1 MKRLKILI
9 LDDNP
14 LCTDKYASILKEQ
27 GHEVFCAHHPTQA
40 FEIFKSTPIDIFI
53 CDILLPDANGLDI
66 LRTIKQNHKSVDVIM
81 VSGQKDLNLVAKA
94 FRIGAFD
101 YIVKPVSA
109 KKLIL
114 SIKRTAC
121 YQRNISHP
129 SNISNPN
136 SLIDN
141 DLANKIGREFIGVS
155 QQMQHVVNMAL
166 LAATDKEMNVMITGD
181 NGTGKEIVARIIHH
195 ASERHPEP
203 FCPINSAAIPDTLLE
218 SEFFGHKK
226 GTFTGAVENKK
237 GCFEL
242 ANNGTLFLDEI
253 SEMPHGLQAKLLRAI
268 EEKKIK
274 PLGSNEEFEVNL
286 RIISATNSK
295 PEKLISNNK
304 LRIDLFHRLNTFMIH
319 IPPLRDHKQDIE
331 PLTNFFA
338 HDIAQKRKMNPIKI
352 DKRVYQKL
360 NNYNFPGNVRELR
373 NMVNR
378 AILISGTN
386 TLSPNNFKIE
396 TMANQKPNA
405 KGSLKLED
413 NEKKLIHYALI
424 QSNNN
429 NSKAAKLLGIS
440 RDTLIRKKRK
450 YNIFLSEN
458 NWFSKNPNGNYN
470 FL

>member
-1 MKRLKILI
+1 

-14 LCTDKYASILKEQ
+14 LCADKYASILKEQ
-27 GHEVFCAHHPTQA
+27 GHEVYCVHHPSRA
-40 FEIFKSTPIDIFI
+40 FEIFNTIPIDIFI
-53 CDILLPDANGLDI
+53 CDILFPDANGLDI
-66 LRTIKQNHKSVDVIM
+66 LSTIKQNYKTVDVIM

-101 YIVKPVSA
+101 YIVKPVPA

-121 YQRNISHP
+121 YQRNISRP
-129 SNISNPN
+129 LNLLYPN
-136 SLIDN
+136 SLINN
-141 DLANKIGREFIGVS
+141 DLAKKIGREFIGVS
-155 QQMQHVVNMAL
+155 KQMLHIVDMAL
-166 LAATDKEMNVMITGD
+166 LAATDKDMNVLITGD

-195 ASERHPEP
+195 ASERHHEP
-203 FCPINSAAIPDTLLE
+203 FCPINSAAVPDTLLE

-319 IPPLRDHKQDIE
+319 IPPLRDHKEDIE
-331 PLTNFFA
+331 PLTDFFA
-338 HDIAQKRKMNPIKI
+338 QDIARRRKINPVKI

-360 NNYNFPGNVRELR
+360 KTYNFPGNVRELR
-373 NMVNR
+373 NIVNR
-378 AILISGTN
+378 ALLISGTN
-386 TLSPNNFKIE
+386 ELNTDHFKIE
-396 TMANQKPNA
+396 SMTNQKPTA

-429 NSKAAKLLGIS
+429 NTKAAKLLGIS

-450 YNIFLSEN
+450 FNIFI
-458 NWFSKNPNGNYN
+458 SKNDWISNNSNGNLY
-470 FL
+470 L